1 MFAIYIIGCIAVISY
16 ANFKE
21 NQRMAILYFFT
32 YATAFFNIFRIM
44 YCIILLLLVTF
55 IFIEY
60 LTDDEKKLILI
71 TKFPYKVADY
81 IFLMVFQYHFIW
93 LLISYAF
100 LRQAHQLH
108 DSSCQIVCVVFS
120 IFFLVFSADR
130 SISQP
135 FKVKNISEVFK
146 AFEQHPYYKFEYCDS
161 MQKRFDMLC
170 SFEDTTY
177 FERKNSYSSI
187 SFEYTKIYLKS
198 HGLSPLKLINRIFQ
212 STKTHRNTGMSLF
225 NRGFSTPEM
234 QLLRTIGIVRGYDK
248 YKFHRKIYEIVY
260 SKIFFASLK
269 QYHASNT
276 YLPLHHYRHYL
287 LSVYFDTVLIKI
299 HGKKYTPF
307 SSVFENDNISTWSME
322 GLFIACLGLSFQNIS
337 DSTLRKYASI
347 IDLYGLDKDRILK
360 ISNAFPEEK
369 LPSIP

>member
-1 MFAIYIIGCIAVISY
+1 
-16 ANFKE
+16 
-21 NQRMAILYFFT
+21 MAILYFFT
-32 YATAFFNIFRIM
+32 YATAFFKIFRIM
-44 YCIILLLLVTF
+44 YCIILLLLITF

-93 LLISYAF
+93 VLISYAF
-100 LRQAHQLH
+100 LRQAHQLKDPAH
-108 DSSCQIVCVVFS
+108 QIICIVFS
-120 IFFLVFSADR
+120 IFSLVFSADR

-146 AFEQHPYYKFEYCDS
+146 TFEAQPYYKFEYCDS

-187 SFEYTKIYLKS
+187 SFEYAKIYLKS
-198 HGLSPLKLINRIFQ
+198 HTLSPLKFIKRISQ
-212 STKTHRNTGMSLF
+212 SAKTHHNTRTSLF
-225 NRGFSTPEM
+225 SRGFSTPEM
-234 QLLRTIGIVRGYDK
+234 QLLRTIVIARGYDK
-248 YKFHRKIYEIVY
+248 YKFHRKVYEILY
-260 SKIFFASLK
+260 SKIFFSSLK

-276 YLPLHHYRHYL
+276 YLPLRYYRHYL
-287 LSVYFDTVLIKI
+287 LSVYFNTVLIKI
-299 HGKKYTPF
+299 HEKKYTPF
-307 SSVFENDNISTWSME
+307 SSVFEDGNISIWSME
-322 GLFIACLGLSFQNIS
+322 GLFIACLGLSFQNVS
-337 DSTLRKYASI
+337 DSTLQKYASI

-369 LPSIP
+369 LPSSS